1 LLLLL
6 FSIARKE
13 EVVREI
19 AYLVGEPEEV
29 DTETLEG
36 FGPIKIKISCRDAK
50 QLRGETQVY
59 FNKES
64 RSIRW
69 EVMEEERDKS
79 GSTSKFDRVRE
90 EEDDDEDNEEG
101 EFQDESDKEINNNKE
116 GTASSASKQGTKEG
130 ASSHKYKGKQAG
142 LEGGQ
147 VQTKGEKSEEGG
159 MKICKKM
166 RTEPELNQSKS
177 WVTGCDKDEG
187 VPKSTEG
194 EVDPL
199 QTQQSNAETAEREGE
214 GGEVCEEELVDY
226 DEDPATAE
234 KIEMAELEKKVES
247 RAQVLLDKAAVKI
260 PVETAMMGGIEEAM
274 MGGERKWK
282 RSAQLQAQMRR

>member
-1 LLLLL
+1 VAKFRSFEFETANVKAKVVPIDLSVDADDKLETVWVKAHN
-6 FSIARKE
+6 FPPIARKE

-29 DTETLEG
+29 DTKTLEG

-69 EVMEEERDKS
+69 EVMEEERDKR

-101 EFQDESDKEINNNKE
+101 EFQEESDKEINNNKE
-116 GTASSASKQGTKEG
+116 GTASSANKQGTKEG

-142 LEGGQ
+142 LGGAGSN
-147 VQTKGEKSEEGG
+147 KRR
-159 MKICKKM
+159 KI
-166 RTEPELNQSKS
+166 
-177 WVTGCDKDEG
+177 
-187 VPKSTEG
+187 
-194 EVDPL
+194 
-199 QTQQSNAETAEREGE
+199 
-214 GGEVCEEELVDY
+214 
-226 DEDPATAE
+226 
-234 KIEMAELEKKVES
+234 
-247 RAQVLLDKAAVKI
+247 
-260 PVETAMMGGIEEAM
+260 
-274 MGGERKWK
+274 
-282 RSAQLQAQMRR
+282 